1 MPITLGRNNTY
12 PIERSKFMQCVSIHK
27 SPEATAIVG
36 DRRFPVVE
44 RERKEDE
51 ESSSSSSSIG
61 KNSDVSGG
69 SLDGEDSNEIQSLF
83 KGPLDNLDSLEEV
96 LPIK

>member
-12 PIERSKFMQCVSIHK
+12 PIERFKFMQCVSMYK

-69 SLDGEDSNEIQSLF
+69 SSDSEDSNEIQSLF